1 MSVTLNHVFNDYSS
15 EFVGPAVPQ
24 LPTKHHDLHEL
35 YSAVKIKSYI
45 TDEIDPHLAV
55 IMKTEEGQMM
65 RAPTVKSS
73 LLEKLRPYQL
83 EAVKWMIA
91 REKG

>member
-1 MSVTLNHVFNDYSS
+1 M
-15 EFVGPAVPQ
+15 
-24 LPTKHHDLHEL
+24 
-35 YSAVKIKSYI
+35 KIKSYI
-45 TDEIDPHLAV
+45 TDEIDPHLGIDV
-55 IMKTEEGQMM
+55 KTEEGQMM

-83 EAVKWMIA
+83 EAVKWMMA